1 MKWVV
6 VATIVAF
13 VVLLLVRL
21 LRRRLLGQATIHM
34 AQMKSEAEALEVA
47 RILRGLQG
55 IMEVRVDLERPAARV
70 TYRKTKI
77 TIEEIMRALHAAG
90 F

>member
-6 VATIVAF
+6 VATIVAC
-13 VVLLLVRL
+13 VVLLLVRF
-21 LRRRLLGQATIHM
+21 LRGRSLGQATIHM
-34 AQMKSEAEALEVA
+34 ANMKSEAEALEVA
-47 RILRGLQG
+47 RILKGLQG

>member
-6 VATIVAF
+6 VATIVAC

-21 LRRRLLGQATIHM
+21 LRGRLLGQATIHM
-34 AQMKSEAEALEVA
+34 ANMKSEAEALEVA
-47 RILRGLQG
+47 RILKELRG
-55 IMEVRVDLERPAARV
+55 IMEVRVDLERRSARIR
-70 TYRKTKI
+70 YRRTKI
-77 TIEEIMRALHAAG
+77 AIEEIMRALHAAG

>member
-13 VVLLLVRL
+13 VVLLLVRF
-21 LRRRLLGQATIHM
+21 LRGRLLGQATIHM
-34 AQMKSEAEALEVA
+34 AQIKSEGDAAQVAEALRGLRGVIEVLVDLDRRSA
-47 RILRGLQG
+47 RIS
-55 IMEVRVDLERPAARV
+55 
-70 TYRKTKI
+70 YRKSKV
-77 TIEEIMRALHAAG
+77 TIEQIMTVLHAAG

>member
-6 VATIVAF
+6 VATIVAC
-13 VVLLLVRL
+13 VVILLIRF
-21 LRRRLLGQATIHM
+21 LRGRLLGQATIHM
-34 AQMKSEAEALEVA
+34 AQMKSEAEALEVS
-47 RILRGLQG
+47 RILKGLQG
-55 IMEVRVDLERPAARV
+55 IMEVRVDLDRRRAEV

-77 TIEEIMRALHAAG
+77 AIEEIMRALHAAG

>member
-21 LRRRLLGQATIHM
+21 LRGRLLGQATIHM
-34 AQMKSEAEALEVA
+34 AQMKSEADAAQMAEALRGVPGVIEVH
-47 RILRGLQG
+47 
-55 IMEVRVDLERPAARV
+55 VDLERHAARI

-77 TIEEIMRALHAAG
+77 AIEEIMRALHAAG

>member
-6 VATIVAF
+6 VATIVAC
-13 VVLLLVRL
+13 VVLLLVRF
-21 LRRRLLGQATIHM
+21 LRGRMLGQATIHM
-34 AQMKSEAEALEVA
+34 AHLKSEADA
-47 RILRGLQG
+47 RAVTGVLKGLPG
-55 IMEVRVDLERPAARV
+55 IMEVQVDLERRAARV

-77 TIEEIMRALHAAG
+77 AIEEIMRALHAAG

>member
-6 VATIVAF
+6 VATIVAC

-21 LRRRLLGQATIHM
+21 LRGRLLGQATIHM
-34 AQMKSEAEALEVA
+34 ANMKSEAEALEVA
-47 RILRGLQG
+47 RILKGLQG

>member
-6 VATIVAF
+6 VATIVAC
-13 VVLLLVRL
+13 VVLLLVRF
-21 LRRRLLGQATIHM
+21 LRGRLLGQATIHM
-34 AQMKSEAEALEVA
+34 ANMKSEAEALEVA
-47 RILRGLQG
+47 RILKGLQG

>member
-6 VATIVAF
+6 LAVIGVFAILA
-13 VVLLLVRL
+13 LVRFV
-21 LRRRLLGQATIHM
+21 RNRVLGQATIHM
-34 AQMKSEAEALEVA
+34 ANMKSEAEARQVA
-47 RILRGLQG
+47 RILKGLQG
-55 IMEVRVDLERPAARV
+55 IMEVRVDLERRAAKI

-77 TIEEIMRALHAAG
+77 AIEEIMRALHAAG

>member
-6 VATIVAF
+6 VATIVAC

-21 LRRRLLGQATIHM
+21 LRGRLLGQATIHM
-34 AQMKSEAEALEVA
+34 AHLKSEAAALQVA
-47 RILRGLQG
+47 NVLRGLQG
-55 IMEVRVDLERPAARV
+55 MVDVHVDLDRRSARIR
-70 TYRKTKI
+70 YRRAKI
-77 TIEEIMRALHAAG
+77 AIEEIMRALHAAG

>member
-13 VVLLLVRL
+13 VVLLVVRL
-21 LRRRLLGQATIHM
+21 LRGRLLGQATVHM
-34 AQMKSEAEALEVA
+34 AQMKSEADAAQVAEA
-47 RILRGLQG
+47 LRGLPG
-55 IMEVRVDLERPAARV
+55 VIEVHVDLDRRSARIS
-70 TYRKTKI
+70 YRKSKV
-77 TIEEIMRALHAAG
+77 TIEQIMTALHAAG

>member
-6 VATIVAF
+6 LASIGVF
-13 VVLLLVRL
+13 VVLLF
-21 LRRRLLGQATIHM
+21 LRFLRNRVLGQATIHM
-34 AQMKSEAEALEVA
+34 ASMKSEAEAREVA
-47 RILRGLQG
+47 RILEGLRG
-55 IMEVRVDLERPAARV
+55 IMEVRVDLERRAAKI

-77 TIEEIMRALHAAG
+77 AIDEIMRALHAAG

>member
-13 VVLLLVRL
+13 FVLLLVRL
-21 LRRRLLGQATIHM
+21 LRRRVLGQATIHM
-34 AQMKSEAEALEVA
+34 TQMKSEGDAAQVAEAL
-47 RILRGLQG
+47 RGLPG
-55 IMEVRVDLERPAARV
+55 VIEIHVDLERRAARI

-77 TIEEIMRALHAAG
+77 AIEEIMRALHAAG

>member
-6 VATIVAF
+6 VATIVACL
-13 VVLLLVRL
+13 VLLLVRF
-21 LRRRLLGQATIHM
+21 LRGRLLGQATIHM

-55 IMEVRVDLERPAARV
+55 IMEVRVDLERRAARV

>member
-21 LRRRLLGQATIHM
+21 LRGRLLGQATIHM
-34 AQMKSEAEALEVA
+34 ANMKSEAEALEVA
-47 RILRGLQG
+47 RILKGLQG

>member
-6 VATIVAF
+6 VATIVAC

-21 LRRRLLGQATIHM
+21 LRGRLLGQATIHM
-34 AQMKSEAEALEVA
+34 AHLKSEADALQVA
-47 RILRGLQG
+47 NVLRRLQG
-55 IMEVRVDLERPAARV
+55 MVDVHVDLDRRSARV
-70 TYRKTKI
+70 RYRKSKV
-77 TIEEIMRALHAAG
+77 TIEQIMTVLHAAG

>member
-6 VATIVAF
+6 VATIVAC

-21 LRRRLLGQATIHM
+21 LRGRLLGQATIHM

-47 RILRGLQG
+47 RILKELRG
-55 IMEVRVDLERPAARV
+55 IMEVRVDLERRSARIR
-70 TYRKTKI
+70 YRRTKI
-77 TIEEIMRALHAAG
+77 AIEEIMRALHAAG